1 MSKSSH
7 GSASPAVSRKVLV
20 LIGPTASG
28 KTPVSLRIARQ
39 LDAEILSADSR
50 QMYKLMDIGTAKPTR
65 EERGTIKHYFID
77 DRMPDEDFN
86 AGMFGKLGRE
96 IIDDILRR
104 KKVPLVV
111 GGSGL
116 YIHAL
121 VDGLFDGPS
130 ADDEFQKYI
139 WQRMEDEGSEKL
151 LAELKTIDP
160 ESAEGMLPSNK
171 KRIVR
176 ALEVYHLTGIPLS
189 EMQKQSRISISFNP
203 VFVGLNWERSVLYD
217 RINKRVDAMM
227 EAGLV
232 DEVKNLL
239 AKGYSRKTN
248 ALQTVGYRE
257 VFDFLDEKTTDRRMV
272 ELIKQNSRRYAKRQ
286 LTWFR
291 HDERIKWLEV
301 EREEDFESVAREIV
315 TYFEEVS

>member
-1 MSKSSH
+1 MSQTSH
-7 GSASPAVSRKVLV
+7 ESVSRKVLV

-28 KTPVSLRIARQ
+28 KTPVSLQIARQ

-50 QMYKLMDIGTAKPTR
+50 QMYQLMDIGTAKPTP

-77 DRMPDEDFN
+77 DRMPDEDFS

-96 IIDDILRR
+96 IIDDVLKR
-104 KKVPLVV
+104 KKAPLVV

-116 YIHAL
+116 YLQAL
-121 VDGLFDGPS
+121 IDGLFDGPS
-130 ADDEFQKYI
+130 ADDEFQQYI
-139 WQRMEDEGSEKL
+139 WQRMEEEGSEKL
-151 LAELKTIDP
+151 LAELKRIDP
-160 ESAEGMLPSNK
+160 ESAKGMLPSNK

-189 EMQKQSRISISFNP
+189 EMQKQSRISISFMP
-203 VFVGLNWERSVLYD
+203 VFVGLNWERALLYD

-257 VFDFLDEKTTDRRMV
+257 VFDFLDGKATEKRMV

-291 HDERIKWLEV
+291 HDERIRWFDV
-301 EREEDFESVAREIV
+301 ESDKEFEKVAKDIV
-315 TYFEEVS
+315 IYFQKV